1 VPDIGPLE
9 LIIIV
14 VIALLVFG
22 PGRLGEVGGA
32 LGRGL
37 RSFRNEMD
45 GKSDEPASAA
55 HQASPDASAC
65 PSCGVANAADA
76 KFCANCGSSMP
87 A

>member
-1 VPDIGPLE
+1 VPDVGPFE

-37 RSFRNEMD
+37 RSFRSEMD
-45 GKSDEPASAA
+45 GKSTGEDTEPEADSADYAVCGRCGA
-55 HQASPDASAC
+55 HNP
-65 PSCGVANAADA
+65 GDA
-76 KFCANCGSSMP
+76 KFCASCGSSM
-87 A
+87 AA